1 MHTTTVSAEAQ
12 IRGGRVRVIGVAAN
26 KRVAL
31 LPDVPTLAES
41 GIKDAEAI
49 VWFGMAAPAKTPA
62 AIINKLNRESNRL
75 LGLPDVK
82 KRFDELGLE
91 VQGGT
96 PEEFQRF
103 VVNEVARLN
112 RLIKMGA
119 LTRE

>member
-1 MHTTTVSAEAQ
+1 
-12 IRGGRVRVIGVAAN
+12 
-26 KRVAL
+26 
-31 LPDVPTLAES
+31 
-41 GIKDAEAI
+41 
-49 VWFGMAAPAKTPA
+49 
-62 AIINKLNRESNRL
+62 
-75 LGLPDVK
+75 
-82 KRFDELGLE
+82 